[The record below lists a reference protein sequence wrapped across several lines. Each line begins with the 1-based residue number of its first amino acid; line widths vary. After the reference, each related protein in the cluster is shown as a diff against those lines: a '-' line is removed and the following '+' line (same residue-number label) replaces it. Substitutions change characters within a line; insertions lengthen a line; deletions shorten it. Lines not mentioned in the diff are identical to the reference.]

1 MLAVGCAQSKGI
13 MWWEGVLLDRVL
25 LSVIIPFEKERQ
37 IMANIS
43 FVKPRNHE
51 HQKYLWNVTASQ
63 GESQLSMRNF
73 TLQWCLDCGLK
84 FPHMSGMLL

>member
-1 MLAVGCAQSKGI
+1 MVGRGASGQGSSQRDNP
-13 MWWEGVLLDRVL
+13 LR
-25 LSVIIPFEKERQ
+25 ERKTNHGKY
-37 IMANIS
+37 I
-43 FVKPRNHE
+43 VKPRNHE
-51 HQKYLWNVTASQ
+51 HQKYLRNVTASQ